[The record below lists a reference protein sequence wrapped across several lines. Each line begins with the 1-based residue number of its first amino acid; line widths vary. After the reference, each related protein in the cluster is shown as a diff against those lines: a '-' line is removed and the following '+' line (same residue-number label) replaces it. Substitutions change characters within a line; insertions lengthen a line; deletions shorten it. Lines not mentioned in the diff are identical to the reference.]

1 MAMRV
6 LHICN
11 DFYDSPV
18 HTNLYRRLDRLEV
31 SQTVFTYY
39 RGTGMDGKNAFA
51 GERTEF
57 VYRGG
62 LGTIHRFLYHLK
74 QRTVERQ
81 LAELPDLDN
90 YDLCHATT
98 LFSDGPLAYQLYRRY
113 GIPYV
118 VTVRNTDVNEFMKV
132 APHTWPA
139 GRRVLRHAA
148 KIVFLSKAMQEKF
161 CRSVV
166 VRGMLPVLRD
176 KFVMQTNGI
185 DDWWLAHVTAEPA
198 PDNHALLYVGRF
210 NVNKNVERLIGA
222 VESLSGEFPDIRLTL
237 VGGRGGREKHVLE
250 AVRQHPERL
259 QYLGPIYDKE
269 KLQTVYRQHSLFAMP
284 SIFETFGLVY
294 LEALSQNLPVV
305 YTRGQGIDGLLD
317 KRVGE
322 RVNPLSQS
330 DIARGIAVILRNRP
344 QYDAVSSL
352 VHFPD
357 YSWETIAQH
366 YLKLYE
372 TILAAAPA
380 NH

>member
-1 MAMRV
+1 MRV

-18 HTNLYRRLDRLEV
+18 HTNLYRRLDHLGV

-74 QRTVERQ
+74 QRTVGRQ

-166 VRGMLPVLRD
+166 VRGMLPALRD

-185 DDWWLAHVTAEPA
+185 DDWWLTHVTAEPA

-269 KLQTVYRQHSLFAMP
+269 KLQTVYRQHALFAMP

-330 DIARGIAVILRNRP
+330 DIARGIATILRNRP
-344 QYDAVSSL
+344 QYEAVSSL

-366 YLKLYE
+366 YLELYE

-380 NH
+380 SH

>member
-1 MAMRV
+1 MRV

-18 HTNLYRRLDRLEV
+18 HTNLYRRLDHLGV

-39 RGTGMDGKNAFA
+39 RGTGLEGKNAFA

-74 QRTVERQ
+74 QRTVGRQ

-185 DDWWLAHVTAEPA
+185 DDWWLSHVTAEPT

-210 NVNKNVERLIGA
+210 NINKNVERLIGA

-269 KLQTVYRQHSLFAMP
+269 KLQTVYRQHTLFAMP

-330 DIARGIAVILRNRP
+330 DIARGIAAILRNRP
-344 QYDAVSSL
+344 QYDAVSSF
-352 VHFPD
+352 VNFPG
-357 YSWETIAQH
+357 YSWDTIAQH
-366 YLKLYE
+366 YLELYE

-380 NH
+380 SH

>member
-1 MAMRV
+1 MRV

-18 HTNLYRRLDRLEV
+18 HTNLYRRLDRLGV

-74 QRTVERQ
+74 QRTVWRQ
-81 LAELPDLDN
+81 LAELPDLSS

-98 LFSDGPLAYQLYRRY
+98 LFSDGPLAYRLYRRY

-161 CRSVV
+161 CRSIV
-166 VRGMLPVLRD
+166 VRGMLPALRD

-185 DDWWLAHVTAEPA
+185 DDWWLSHVTAEPA

-250 AVRQHPERL
+250 AVRLHPERL

-269 KLQTVYRQHSLFAMP
+269 KLQTVYRQHALFAMP

-330 DIARGIAVILRNRP
+330 DIARGIATILRNRP
-344 QYDAVSSL
+344 QYEAVSSL

-366 YLKLYE
+366 YLELYE

-380 NH
+380 SH

>member
-1 MAMRV
+1 MRV

-11 DFYDSPV
+11 DFYDSSV
-18 HTNLYRRLDRLEV
+18 HTNLYRRLDRLGV

-51 GERTEF
+51 GERTNF

-74 QRTVERQ
+74 QRTVARQ
-81 LAELPDLDN
+81 LAEIPDLSG

-98 LFSDGPLAYQLYRRY
+98 LFSDGPLAYRLFQQF

-161 CRSVV
+161 CRSIV
-166 VRGMLPVLRD
+166 VRGMLPALRD

-185 DDWWLAHVTAEPA
+185 DDWWLSHVTTEPA

-269 KLQTVYRQHSLFAMP
+269 KLQTVYRQHTLFAMP

-330 DIARGIAVILRNRP
+330 DIARGIATILRNRL
-344 QYDAVSSL
+344 QYQAVSSL
-352 VHFPD
+352 VNFPD

-380 NH
+380 AH

>member
-1 MAMRV
+1 MRV

-11 DFYDSPV
+11 DFCGSAV
-18 HTNLYRRLDRLEV
+18 HANLYRRLDSLGV

-39 RGTGMDGKNAFA
+39 RGTGQDGKNAFPA
-51 GERTEF
+51 ERTTL

-74 QRTVERQ
+74 ERTVWKQ
-81 LAELPDLDN
+81 LAALPDLAR

-98 LFSDGPLAYQLYRRY
+98 LFSDGPLAYKLFRQY

-132 APHTWPA
+132 APHAWPN
-139 GRRVLRHAA
+139 GRRVLRHAT
-148 KIVFLSKAMQEKF
+148 KIVFLSKAMQDKF
-161 CRSVV
+161 CRSAV
-166 VRGMLPVLRD
+166 VRGLLPSLRD
-176 KFVMQTNGI
+176 KFVLQTNGI
-185 DDWWLAHVTAEPA
+185 DDWWLSHVTTEPA
-198 PDNHALLYVGRF
+198 LDNHALLYVGRF
-210 NVNKNVERLIGA
+210 DTNKNVERLIGA
-222 VESLSGEFPDIRLTL
+222 VESLSREFPDIRLTL
-237 VGGRGGREKHVLE
+237 VGGGGGREKSVLE

-269 KLQTVYRQHSLFAMP
+269 KLQAVYRQHTLFAMP

-317 KRVGE
+317 ERVGE
-322 RVNPLSQS
+322 RVNPLSRA
-330 DIARGIAVILRNRP
+330 DIARGIATILRNRS
-344 QYDAVSSL
+344 QYDAISSL

-357 YSWETIAQH
+357 YAWDTIAKH
-366 YLKLYE
+366 YLTLYE
-372 TILAAAPA
+372 TIWAAAPA
-380 NH
+380 TH